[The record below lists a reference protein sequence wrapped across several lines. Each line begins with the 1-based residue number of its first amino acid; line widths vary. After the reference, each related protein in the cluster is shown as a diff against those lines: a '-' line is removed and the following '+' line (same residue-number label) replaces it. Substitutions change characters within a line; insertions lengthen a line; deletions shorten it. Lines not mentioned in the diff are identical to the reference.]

1 MTYAYTPRLILN
13 DSPAIIK
20 HKSCVLPPIF
30 MFDYL
35 VTLIFTLTNMLKDT
49 HTYTLTDTHAET
61 LMHKLA

>member
-1 MTYAYTPRLILN
+1 MTYADTPRLILN

-35 VTLIFTLTNMLKDT
+35 ILCKVTAKSAINCWECTRECSENRKKLT
-49 HTYTLTDTHAET
+49 
-61 LMHKLA
+61 